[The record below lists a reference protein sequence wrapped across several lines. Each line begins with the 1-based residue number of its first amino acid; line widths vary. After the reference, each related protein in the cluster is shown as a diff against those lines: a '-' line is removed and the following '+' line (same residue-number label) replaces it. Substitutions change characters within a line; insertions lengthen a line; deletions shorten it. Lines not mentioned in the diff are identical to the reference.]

1 MFKEGLSQ
9 EERITLAR
17 LGNRLNWFIKFCV
30 KERPK
35 GLVVTEELT
44 IGELT
49 KALSDFYYEKE
60 GKDSKELE
68 VVREPN
74 IPNPPKMPKV
84 TPRVIEDI
92 EEPIKKKT
100 GKRGRPK
107 KIQIEDIKEPI
118 KEKTGKRGR
127 PKKIQEGGK

>member
-68 VVREPN
+68 VIREPN
-74 IPNPPKMPKV
+74 IPNPPKMAKVEVPKELKE
-84 TPRVIEDI
+84 INKKLI
-92 EEPIKKKT
+92 EEKAKENALKR
-100 GKRGRPK
+100 GRGRPK
-107 KIQIEDIKEPI
+107 KIQN
-118 KEKTGKRGR
+118 
-127 PKKIQEGGK
+127 GGE